1 MKRSLLPAFALMNF
15 LTVAPGHAETPKV
28 TFPNVPSWVK
38 GDPVTIEIK
47 RPEDPFYLRV
57 EQKISL
63 IKPQPLTKMDEL
75 EKLSPGL
82 KKALPGLERLVSTAE
97 TSPLFEKLYSAKIG
111 SIQGGNLLPSHQYF
125 DTATVLNVHNT
136 ETGRR
141 AVIFVS
147 DMDVDTDG
155 SDPVR
160 MSKLSDYDDAR
171 VSRSYQPLLSY
182 SWAKKPD
189 ESATSP
195 FIAYYQDTLGKLRT
209 IKSQV
214 DAAAKADRNPLWPD
228 LQQSIQSYL
237 TAISK
242 KASYY
247 ESDLRHRRS
256 LIAST
261 DPFIVIPQTWA
272 GEMQVGD
279 FVAVIHAG
287 KIYPCLIGDTGPT
300 TKSGEGSQKL
310 ARAINPKA
318 SGRMSAVTMPA
329 VTYIVFPGTGIARGV
344 PDFAKYKEEVTRLLG
359 QLGGTGQNV
368 VIHPWK

>member
-1 MKRSLLPAFALMNF
+1 MSALVLMN
-15 LTVAPGHAETPKV
+15 LLIVAHGGCETPKV

-38 GDPVTIEIK
+38 GDPVTIDIK
-47 RPEDPFYLRV
+47 RPETPSYLKI
-57 EQKISL
+57 EQSVKL
-63 IKPQPLTKMDEL
+63 IKPQPLTKLDEL

-82 KKALPGLERLVSTAE
+82 KKALPGLEKLVASAE
-97 TSPLFEKLYSAKIG
+97 VSPLFERLYSAKIG
-111 SIQGGNLLPSHQYF
+111 TVQSGNLLPSHQYF
-125 DTATVLNVHNT
+125 DTATVLNIRNA
-136 ETGRR
+136 GNDRR

-189 ESATSP
+189 ETATSP
-195 FIAYYQDTLGKLRT
+195 FMDYYQDALSKLRS
-209 IKSQV
+209 IKSEV

-247 ESDLRHRRS
+247 DSDLRHRRS

-272 GEMQVGD
+272 GDMQVGD

-300 TKSGEGSQKL
+300 TKAGEGSQKL

-318 SGRMSAVTMPA
+318 SGRMSAVTTPS

-359 QLGGTGQNV
+359 QLGGTGEGV
-368 VIHPWK
+368 VIHTWK